1 MTSTVTRPPSRSA
14 ATPAGRA
21 STIEGSGLLHRALPF
36 LARLESPVTSY
47 YVLLGTTVI
56 LVVIGLVMVLSA
68 SMITS
73 YRDDGSA
80 FSVFL
85 DQAKYAAMGVLGA
98 VVAAHLPVR
107 WYQRLALPAL
117 LGALVLQ
124 CLVFT
129 SFGITVNGNR
139 NWVRLMPGMQVQP
152 SELVKLGLI
161 LVGAILLARKGR
173 LLGNLKHVVIP
184 FLVPIVLVTIG
195 LVLVGHDLGT
205 ALVLI
210 GIAAALLFVSGVPAR
225 FFALAALVFAVI
237 AAGFVVTNEN
247 RMDRIT
253 SWLGNCDTSDG
264 TCYQSIHGLYALA
277 DGGLWGVG
285 LGASKEKWSWLPA
298 AHNDFIFAIIGEE
311 LGLPG
316 TLVILVLF
324 TLLGWACFRLVQ
336 RSRDQFVRIATA
348 GVMAWILLQAMIN
361 IGAVIGLLP
370 VIGIPLPLVSA
381 GGSALVTTLLA
392 LGMLLSFARNEP
404 GARAVLAARPGV
416 VRRSLAVLPSRR
428 KR

>member
-1 MTSTVTRPPSRSA
+1 MTSTATRPPARSSAASA
-14 ATPAGRA
+14 ATSADGPG
-21 STIEGSGLLHRALPF
+21 ILQRALPF

-73 YRDDGSA
+73 YRDDGST

-85 DQAKYAAMGVLGA
+85 DQVKYAAIGVVGA
-98 VVAAHLPVR
+98 AVAAHVPLR
-107 WYQRLALPAL
+107 WYRRLALPAL
-117 LGALVLQ
+117 LGALAMQ
-124 CLVFT
+124 ALVFT
-129 SFGITVNGNR
+129 SFGHSVNGNR
-139 NWVRLMPGMQVQP
+139 NWVRLLPGVQVQP

-161 LVGAILLARKGR
+161 LVGATILTRKR
-173 LLGNLKHVVIP
+173 KLLGRLKHVVIP
-184 FLVPIVLVTIG
+184 FLVPIVVVTVG
-195 LVLVGHDLGT
+195 MVLMGHDLGT

-210 GIAAALLFVSGVPAR
+210 GIVAALLFVSGVPAR
-225 FFALAALVFAVI
+225 FFALAAGVFAAV
-237 AAGFVVTNEN
+237 AGGFVVTNET

-253 SWLGNCDTSDG
+253 SWLGNCETTDG
-264 TCYQSIHGLYALA
+264 TCYQSIHGQYALA
-277 DGGLWGVG
+277 DGGWWGVG
-285 LGASKEKWSWLPA
+285 LGASKEKWSWLPE

-324 TLLGWACFRLVQ
+324 TLLGWACYRLVQ
-336 RSRDQFVRIATA
+336 RSREQFVRVATA
-348 GVMAWILLQAMIN
+348 GVMAWILLQAIIN

-392 LGMLLSFARNEP
+392 LGMLLSFARSES
-404 GARAVLAARPGV
+404 GARAILAARPNV